1 MEHLS
6 QLNALKLEKKRDKL
20 SAKGSNGSD
29 VIKKQIIS
37 T

>member
-6 QLNALKLEKKRDKL
+6 EPNAPKLEKKDKL

-29 VIKKQIIS
+29 EIKKQITS

>member
-1 MEHLS
+1 MEPLS
-6 QLNALKLEKKRDKL
+6 ELNALKLEEKDKL